1 LTYRIT
7 LEPFGVTFECAED
20 ESILDAAIR
29 TGIALRYGCKHG
41 GCGTCKA
48 RILDGEVD
56 LDQASGFALMEY
68 EREAGLA
75 LLCSAIPLED
85 VVVQLDDDYEEAQLY
100 TGVPIRTFRARISDK
115 RALTHDICF
124 LRLMLEKPA
133 AIEFNAGQYVEVQ
146 VPETDQWRAFSM
158 ANSPGNSGQID
169 LMIKILPG
177 GLFSG
182 AVTDH
187 FAVGTEIML
196 RGPFGQF
203 NLSDSAVP
211 IVMVAGGS
219 GMAPIV
225 AMLAALAEQNTTREI
240 IFYYGA
246 QSARDLFW
254 LDEIAAFTARLPSF
268 RFVPA
273 LSAESGTTW
282 QGERGLVTEVLD
294 RLSGN
299 LRGSEAYL
307 CGPPAMIDAAIVVLR
322 AKGMFSARIRYD
334 KFVSTAS

>member
-1 LTYRIT
+1 MKHRIT

-29 TGIALRYGCKHG
+29 GGIALRYGCKHG

-48 RILDGEVD
+48 QILDGEVD
-56 LDQASGFALMEY
+56 LERASGFALMEY

-75 LLCSAIPLED
+75 LLCSAMPMED

-100 TGVPIRTFRARISDK
+100 TGIPIRTFRARIGDK
-115 RALTHDICF
+115 RALTHDIYF
-124 LRLMLEKPA
+124 LRLLLEEPM

-146 VPETDQWRAFSM
+146 VPGTNQWRAFSM
-158 ANSPGNSGQID
+158 ANSPRNGGQID

-182 AVTDH
+182 AVTSH
-187 FAVGTEIML
+187 FVVGTEITL

-203 NLSDSAVP
+203 SLSDSAAPV
-211 IVMVAGGS
+211 VMVAGGS

-225 AMLAALAEQNTTREI
+225 AMLEVLTEQNSGRDI
-240 IFYYGA
+240 VFCYGGR
-246 QSARDLFW
+246 SARDLFW
-254 LDEIAAFTARLPSF
+254 LEEIADLGARLQSF

-273 LSAESGTTW
+273 LSAESGPSW
-282 QGERGLVTEVLD
+282 QGESGLVTEVLD